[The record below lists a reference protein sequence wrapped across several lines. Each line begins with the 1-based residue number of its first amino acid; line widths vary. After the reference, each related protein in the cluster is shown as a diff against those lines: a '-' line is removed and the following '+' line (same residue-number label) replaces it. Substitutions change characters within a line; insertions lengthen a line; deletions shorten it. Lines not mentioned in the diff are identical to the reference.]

1 MTAAESLTE
10 DLEPLTA
17 EEVLADAIDRFHP
30 RLLVATSFQKEASV
44 ILDMVMKI
52 EPGVGVFTLDTGV
65 HFPETYETWKA
76 MEDRYGVT
84 IEGLRGPRP
93 ERLWETDPDRCCEV
107 RKVIPLR
114 NRLAGAAAWVTGL
127 RREQS
132 SDRHGTPKM
141 DWDRKH
147 GLWKVNPLAD
157 WSERDVW
164 RYILANDIPYHP
176 LHDRGYESI
185 GCEPCT
191 RPGAG
196 REGRWAGTDKLECGL
211 HGD

>member
-1 MTAAESLTE
+1 
-10 DLEPLTA
+10 
-17 EEVLADAIDRFHP
+17 
-30 RLLVATSFQKEASV
+30 
-44 ILDMVMKI
+44 
-52 EPGVGVFTLDTGV
+52 
-65 HFPETYETWKA
+65 
-76 MEDRYGVT
+76 
-84 IEGLRGPRP
+84 
-93 ERLWETDPDRCCEV
+93 
-107 RKVIPLR
+107 
-114 NRLAGAAAWVTGL
+114 
-127 RREQS
+127 
-132 SDRHGTPKM
+132 M
-141 DWDRKH
+141 DWDHKH

-191 RPGAG
+191 SPGPG